1 MLNPPDIDIFIL
13 AAGRGERMR
22 PLTDSTPKPLL
33 KVAGKP
39 LIVHHLERVAESGF
53 VHVVINH
60 AYLGIQIVEEQ
71 GGGEQFGLEI
81 SYSDESAGAL
91 ETAGGITNALPLIR
105 SDPFIVLN
113 ADIWTDFDFTE
124 LLTPLPHYAR
134 LMLVDNPAH
143 YPGGDF
149 YIGSKALLSD
159 NPSQQR
165 LTFSG
170 VAMYSRAPFEVQ
182 EPGYRPLAPLL
193 NTWIAREQVEYLH
206 YQGCWLDIGT
216 PERLAELDRQ
226 LQKEH

>member
-1 MLNPPDIDIFIL
+1 
-13 AAGRGERMR
+13 MR

-39 LIVHHLERVAESGF
+39 LIVHHLERIAKSGF
-53 VHVVINH
+53 AHVVINH
-60 AYLGIQIVEEQ
+60 AYLGTQIVEEL

-81 SYSDESAGAL
+81 SYAEESAGAL
-91 ETAGGITNALPLIR
+91 ETAGGIANALPLIR

-113 ADIWTDFDFTE
+113 ADVWTDFDMTE
-124 LLTPLPHYAR
+124 LLTPLAHYAR
-134 LMLVDNPAH
+134 LVLVDNPAH
-143 YPGGDF
+143 HPVGDF
-149 YIGSKALLSD
+149 NIGSNALLSN

-170 VAMYSRAPFEVQ
+170 IALYWRAPFEMH

-193 NTWIAREQVEYLH
+193 NAWIAEEQVEYLH

-216 PERLAELDRQ
+216 PERLAELDRL
-226 LQKEH
+226 LQKDKTRSP